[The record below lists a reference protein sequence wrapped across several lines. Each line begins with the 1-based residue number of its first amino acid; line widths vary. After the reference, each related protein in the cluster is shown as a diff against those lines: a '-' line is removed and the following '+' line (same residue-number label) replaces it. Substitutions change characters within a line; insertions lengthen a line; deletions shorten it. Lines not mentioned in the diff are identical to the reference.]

1 MFAIDYPNKSHVPLE
16 YLYTSPDRDKAFLS
30 QSNIFNLT
38 RVQTEK
44 YLSIERV
51 KERIR
56 NVDYVFSGILIRS
69 IPENLS
75 YLIPTIEKSKSIL
88 LLEDDWD
95 DEGSTK
101 YDEYTW
107 VESIKFLLDYASTLY
122 QDFNIEIDI
131 PKIYNGPRG
140 SIDILWETS
149 TYLFLIN
156 INKNGEDA
164 VFYADNNAKSHRIKG
179 DFKLNH
185 YNRALIPLAIQ
196 L

>member
-179 DFKLNH
+179 DFK
-185 YNRALIPLAIQ
+185 
-196 L
+196 